1 MRIYCIL
8 RTKKE
13 KNIKF
18 KGIKMKDNKLCDRD
32 CSKCALQDNSYC
44 FYESDLP
51 KSNLKEKIFG
61 AICWILIAILIIQD
75 FIEWTP
81 NFFPFW
87 NIFD

>member
-32 CSKCALQDNSYC
+32 CSKCALQGSFCGLYPYNHLRAMLYRI
-44 FYESDLP
+44 FVRFQR
-51 KSNLKEKIFG
+51 LK
-61 AICWILIAILIIQD
+61 D
-75 FIEWTP
+75 
-81 NFFPFW
+81 
-87 NIFD
+87 